1 MSRRNEQRLRDRERF
16 IQNLAATAPY
26 TLYLYDVPADQVDYV
41 TADAAGVDAAGKERA
56 AATTNSPSERAADP
70 KYMHPDDRIRY
81 NEHLSDLMAAPDGTV
96 LTFQY
101 RQSVPDPA
109 GAGANGR
116 QWCWYERQERVYDR
130 VDGGGV
136 QHVLGVVQDVDARKR
151 AEDSVRYQAQLL
163 DSVDQAI
170 VAVDLDRRIIFWNRF
185 AENLYGWTSEEA
197 CGQIITD
204 LVTAP
209 SMRSRAE
216 EIVAALRTG
225 RSRVGRISR
234 PP

>member
-1 MSRRNEQRLRDRERF
+1 
-16 IQNLAATAPY
+16 
-26 TLYLYDVPADQVDYV
+26 
-41 TADAAGVDAAGKERA
+41 
-56 AATTNSPSERAADP
+56 
-70 KYMHPDDRIRY
+70 MHPDDRIRY
-81 NEHLSDLMAAPDGTV
+81 NQHLSDLMAAPDGTV

-109 GAGANGR
+109 GASANGG

-136 QHVLGVVQDVDARKR
+136 QHVLGVVQDIDARKR
-151 AEDSVRYQAQLL
+151 AEDRVRYQAQLL

-170 VAVDLDRRIIFWNRF
+170 IAVDLDRRIIFWNRF

-197 CGQIITD
+197 CGQIIY
-204 LVTAP
+204 
-209 SMRSRAE
+209 RSGNGAQHACARRRDRGGLAYRPQ
-216 EIVAALRTG
+216 L
-225 RSRVGRISR
+225 VGRISR